1 MFLMTKDL
9 HWVRKRSS
17 ASLSLFQALVWLL
30 NSLSQSKLS
39 LVRKRS
45 RRPYLRLR
53 ERRSQNWNSQIY
65 QASPDWSRP
74 WVLATLKRWTRCW
87 TKRLNR
93 QQSNILPALVGLLCS
108 KRQMT
113 VWINCRNPGNSMM
126 SWRSNLR
133 IQVQIRTEIRST
145 RVLN

>member
-1 MFLMTKDL
+1 MTRDL

-17 ASLSLFQALVWLL
+17 ASLSLFQASVLL
-30 NSLSQSKLS
+30 PNSPSQSKLS

-45 RRPYLRLR
+45 RKPYLKLR
-53 ERRSQNWNSQIY
+53 ERRSLNWNSQIY
-65 QASPDWSRP
+65 QVSPDSSRP

-87 TKRLNR
+87 AKRLNR

-108 KRQMT
+108 KRQMK
-113 VWINCRNPGNSMM
+113 VWINFRSPENLMM